1 MHPFNYYAPESIEEA
16 SKILEKYGEKAKCLA
31 GGTDVLVQTRGE
43 KFDLDAIV
51 DVKKIP
57 ELTEL
62 KWTDSH
68 LVFGA
73 ATPCYVLYED
83 PKVCEKFPGIID
95 SAFLIGGI
103 QIQSRASLGGN
114 LCNASPS
121 ADGICSLIVHEAI
134 CVIAGPSGLREIPVE
149 EMCQGPGKNALNN
162 GEFLVSIKIPLKE
175 GKFSASYERFIPR
188 NEMDIAVVGVGSWV
202 ELGNRGKEFKQVRV
216 ALGAVGPTPIF
227 AEAASELIIGKEPTE
242 ENIKIVS
249 EKAKEIASPIADMRG
264 TIEHRK
270 DLIQVLTKRTIS
282 KALERVGV

>member
-83 PKVCEKFPGIID
+83 PKVCEKFQGIID

-134 CVIAGPSGLREIPVE
+134 CVIAGSSGLREIPVE
-149 EMCQGPGKNALNN
+149 EMCQGPGRNALEN
-162 GEFLVSIKIPLKE
+162 GEFLVSIKIPLKDN
-175 GKFSASYERFIPR
+175 KFSASYERFIPR
-188 NEMDIAVVGVGSWV
+188 NEMDIAVAAVASSV
-202 ELGNRGKEFKQVRV
+202 EMQDGKVSSCRI
-216 ALGAVGPTPIF
+216 ALAAVGPTPIY
-227 AEAASELIIGKEPTE
+227 AQAASELIIGKEPTE
-242 ENIKIVS
+242 DNIKIVS

-270 DLIQVLTKRTIS
+270 DLIEVLTRRTIS

>member
-1 MHPFNYYAPESIEEA
+1 MHPFNYYAPETIEEA
-16 SKILEKYGEKAKCLA
+16 SKILEKYGDKAKCLA

-83 PKVCEKFPGIID
+83 PKVCEAFPGIID

-188 NEMDIAVVGVGSWV
+188 NEMDIAVAAVASSV
-202 ELGNRGKEFKQVRV
+202 EMQDGKVSSCRI
-216 ALGAVGPTPIF
+216 ALAAVGPTPIF

-282 KALERVGV
+282 KALERAGV

>member
-188 NEMDIAVVGVGSWV
+188 NEMDIAVAAVASSV
-202 ELGNRGKEFKQVRV
+202 EMQDGKVSSCRI
-216 ALGAVGPTPIF
+216 ALAAVGPTPIF

-282 KALERVGV
+282 KALERAGV

>member
-134 CVIAGPSGLREIPVE
+134 CVIAGSAGLREIPVE
-149 EMCQGPGKNALNN
+149 EMCQGPGRNALED
-162 GEFLVSIKIPLKE
+162 GEFLVSIKIPLKDN
-175 GKFSASYERFIPR
+175 KFSASYERFIPR
-188 NEMDIAVVGVGSWV
+188 NEMDIAVAAVASSV
-202 ELGNRGKEFKQVRV
+202 EMQDGKVSSCRI
-216 ALGAVGPTPIF
+216 ALAAVGPTPIY
-227 AEAASELIIGKEPTE
+227 AQAASELIIGKEPTE
-242 ENIKIVS
+242 DNIKIVS

-270 DLIQVLTKRTIS
+270 DLIEVLTRRTIS